1 MNTKLVDSLVQII
14 NSLTEEEKKNLEEKL
29 HLQIEPEK
37 INSSFSENEPFI
49 GMWQDREDMEDSNQ
63 WVRHLREQG
72 SKSGGGDMVQQILVD
87 TDILIDVGRG
97 VQIAVNRLQSET
109 KTSSPAIGVIT
120 KMELMVGCRNKTELQ
135 KLGKFLQHYG
145 IIKVNASISD
155 QAVELLSDYRL
166 SHGLLIPDAFIAA
179 TAIVFAIP
187 LLTKNQ
193 SDYRFIPNLNLPS
206 YPYSLVEKII
216 TPNSE
221 LLTPNSGR
229 IEMI

>member
-1 MNTKLVDSLVQII
+1 
-14 NSLTEEEKKNLEEKL
+14 
-29 HLQIEPEK
+29 
-37 INSSFSENEPFI
+37 
-49 GMWQDREDMEDSNQ
+49 
-63 WVRHLREQG
+63 
-72 SKSGGGDMVQQILVD
+72 MVQQILVD

-97 VQIAVNRLQSET
+97 IQIAVNRLQSET
-109 KTSSPAIGVIT
+109 KTSSLAISVIT

-145 IIKVNASISD
+145 IIKVNDSISE

-206 YPYSLVEKII
+206 YP
-216 TPNSE
+216 
-221 LLTPNSGR
+221 
-229 IEMI
+229 